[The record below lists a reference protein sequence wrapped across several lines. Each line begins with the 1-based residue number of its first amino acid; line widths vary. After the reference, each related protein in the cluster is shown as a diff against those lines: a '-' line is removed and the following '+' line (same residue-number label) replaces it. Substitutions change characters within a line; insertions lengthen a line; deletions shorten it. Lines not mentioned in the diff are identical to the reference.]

1 MRLQKHTYQ
10 LIRRLSAILAML
22 FFTWVTVSMPYILT
36 KQAEQ
41 KQKIYSVSKDNTDS
55 ESSSDLNEER
65 SGLNEER
72 VEEDTLL
79 SEFICERKEML
90 TIIPDPVQLIMGEDT
105 FYLDNHSLELITPP
119 PEGTHTLA

>member
-1 MRLQKHTYQ
+1 
-10 LIRRLSAILAML
+10 ML